1 MAVDKQNAV
10 AHRLARVLDDAR
22 QRYRCFRQR
31 PLIWILLMPALPFHY
46 YFMFLL
52 NTEYAALEVLSQ
64 GSSDAASLGSKRTGV
79 VMSLL
84 IKARRWQF
92 FVSGWD
98 IADEKFAH
106 SVERYYRFVLAFLIV
121 LMVAIEAFVSIL
133 VWALLIQWVGTQIS
147 VARIQVGGS

>member
-22 QRYRCFRQR
+22 QRYRRFRQR
-31 PLIWILLMPALPFHY
+31 LLIWILLMPALPLHY
-46 YFMFLL
+46 YFMFFL
-52 NTEYAALEVLSQ
+52 NTEYAALEALSQ
-64 GSSDAASLGSKRTGV
+64 DSDAASLGSKRTGV

-98 IADEKFAH
+98 IAD
-106 SVERYYRFVLAFLIV
+106 
-121 LMVAIEAFVSIL
+121 
-133 VWALLIQWVGTQIS
+133 
-147 VARIQVGGS
+147 